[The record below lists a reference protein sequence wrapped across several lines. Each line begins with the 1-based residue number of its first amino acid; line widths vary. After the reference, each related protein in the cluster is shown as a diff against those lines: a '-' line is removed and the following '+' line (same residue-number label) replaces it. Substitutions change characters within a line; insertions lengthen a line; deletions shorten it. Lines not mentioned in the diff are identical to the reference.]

1 MTKEKKRESWVTYTE
16 LTNEEAVRKYGK
28 SLMFVGRVPA
38 APRKKSLKD
47 VYKDAASALS
57 PQLDEAKHDAGED
70 LGKENA

>member
-1 MTKEKKRESWVTYTE
+1 MTNEKKQESWVTYTK
-16 LTNEEAVRKYGK
+16 LTNEEAVRKFGK

-38 APRKKSLKD
+38 ARRKKSLKD
-47 VYKDAASALS
+47 VYLDAASALP